1 MQKWTLITGIM
12 TVALFGAAPAATQA
26 AQTDMVAV
34 GTAIIAPAAPAKV
47 EAAAGASDKE
57 LAHCRRGRGGFRRF
71 GGRRW
76 W

>member
-1 MQKWTLITGIM
+1 MQKWTLMAGIM
-12 TVALFGAAPAATQA
+12 TVALLGALPEATQA

-34 GTAIIAPAAPAKV
+34 GTAIVAPAAPTKV
-47 EAAAGASDKE
+47 EATTGASDKA

-71 GGRRW
+71 GGRW